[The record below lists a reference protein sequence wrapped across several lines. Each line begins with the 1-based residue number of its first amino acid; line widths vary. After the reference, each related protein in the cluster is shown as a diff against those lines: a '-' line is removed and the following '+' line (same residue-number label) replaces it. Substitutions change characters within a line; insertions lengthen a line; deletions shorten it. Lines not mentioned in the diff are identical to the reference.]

1 MTDET
6 RVLAPDP
13 QDRWRLVRV
22 ATEFLTQFGTRT
34 DDGRKLVATWGE
46 PDDLGVYEPTFTA
59 TDDGM
64 TLVPTATLERA
75 RRIEEK
81 ARAVALDCIRNA
93 IAIRAGEVRDIPL
106 MFWGARR
113 PCDEYTDGR
122 ELCAPC
128 ALRAA
133 LEDDR

>member
-22 ATEFLTQFGTRT
+22 DTEFLTQFGTRT

-81 ARAVALDCIRNA
+81 ARAVALDCIR
-93 IAIRAGEVRDIPL
+93 

-133 LEDDR
+133 LEEDR